1 MQHAM
6 ADFPLKTS
14 LTEAMKAAMRAQDKA
29 RLSAI
34 RMILADIK
42 RIEIDERIDVD
53 DARALVVLDKVAKQR
68 RDSIS
73 QFRNAGR
80 DDLADKEAFEL
91 TVVEEFLPQPL
102 SADEVA
108 KLIDA
113 AIATSGAQTAADMG
127 KVMALLKPATQGR
140 ADMAVISKQVK
151 ARLG

>member
-1 MQHAM
+1 M

-53 DARALVVLDKVAKQR
+53 DARALIVLDKIAKQR
-68 RDSIS
+68 RDSIT

-91 TVVEEFLPQPL
+91 GVVEEFLPQPL
-102 SADEVA
+102 APAEIA
-108 KLIDA
+108 RLIDE